1 MILASSVHHHKTEE
15 VPAHDAAILQEK
27 AGAKIGPVSQE
38 DDVLRTVGVQDIGHV
53 EDVIHLAG
61 LNAGQERGQGDLA
74 ALPPGHR
81 FELGR

>member
-53 EDVIHLAG
+53 EDSSTLLASMRDRSVAKEI
-61 LNAGQERGQGDLA
+61 LRLSRLA
-74 ALPPGHR
+74 TDSS
-81 FELGR
+81 